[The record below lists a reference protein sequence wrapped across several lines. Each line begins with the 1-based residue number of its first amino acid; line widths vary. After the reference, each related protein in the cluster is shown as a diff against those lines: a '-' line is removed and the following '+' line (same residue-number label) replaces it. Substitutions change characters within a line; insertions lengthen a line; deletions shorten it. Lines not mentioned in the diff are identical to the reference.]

1 MTRYAVEPRDRI
13 FAKGYEFVSFTKTMG
28 KNIGKKTSRNVS
40 SKYSQKPIDH
50 AKQSATD
57 AIKTSKRAIQKTA
70 EAKRDL
76 IGNKIA
82 DKISRASKTSPKNN
96 SETNEEEILRDKYVS
111 PELRKNLLIMLR
123 LKERN

>member
-1 MTRYAVEPRDRI
+1 M
-13 FAKGYEFVSFTKTMG
+13 SFTKTMG
-28 KNIGKKTSRNVS
+28 KNIGKNTSRNVS

-82 DKISRASKTSPKNN
+82 DNN

>member
-1 MTRYAVEPRDRI
+1 MA
-13 FAKGYEFVSFTKTMG
+13 A
-28 KNIGKKTSRNVS
+28 
-40 SKYSQKPIDH
+40 
-50 AKQSATD
+50 
-57 AIKTSKRAIQKTA
+57 QKTA